1 MNHNGSRYHAKT
13 DLGKDGILSPE
24 RQLGE
29 PTSSQ
34 TNSPACHRTKQGNP
48 CSTNR
53 MPLNVYENNKTNHL
67 HCLTTAI
74 INHILLHKFQNSAS
88 TYKPHNKH
96 TKQNWST
103 RYHQIIERR
112 TKETPS
118 HPSLEI
124 DEKRGH
130 CCNDTDKLE
139 EKSKDIH
146 GTNMTP
152 NIPDPLP

>member
-96 TKQNWST
+96 TKQDWST
-103 RYHQIIERR
+103 RCHQIIERR
-112 TKETPS
+112 TKETLS

-130 CCNDTDKLE
+130 CCNDADKLVG
-139 EKSKDIH
+139 KSKDIH

>member
-1 MNHNGSRYHAKT
+1 MNHNGTRYHAKT

-34 TNSPACHRTKQGNP
+34 TNKTRKPLLYH
-48 CSTNR
+48 R

-74 INHILLHKFQNSAS
+74 INHIFLHKFQNSAS

-96 TKQNWST
+96 TKQDWST
-103 RYHQIIERR
+103 RCHQIIERR
-112 TKETPS
+112 TKETLS
-118 HPSLEI
+118 HPPLEI

-130 CCNDTDKLE
+130 CCNDTDKLVG
-139 EKSKDIH
+139 KSKDIH

>member
-96 TKQNWST
+96 TKQDWST
-103 RYHQIIERR
+103 RCHQIIERR
-112 TKETPS
+112 TKETLS
-118 HPSLEI
+118 HPSLEF

-130 CCNDTDKLE
+130 CCNDADKLAG
-139 EKSKDIH
+139 KSKDIH

>member
-29 PTSSQ
+29 PTSSK

-96 TKQNWST
+96 TKQIGALDIIKSSNDEQRKHLVT
-103 RYHQIIERR
+103 RHLKLTRR
-112 TKETPS
+112 EV
-118 HPSLEI
+118 I
-124 DEKRGH
+124 AA
-130 CCNDTDKLE
+130 
-139 EKSKDIH
+139 
-146 GTNMTP
+146 MTP
-152 NIPDPLP
+152 TN